1 MIAEVG
7 QFIDNRIIAIPT
19 GISLEDEADNH
30 CFIFV
35 NYKLPAFRVNFIPEG
50 RSSACEFALI
60 GIFF

>member
-19 GISLEDEADNH
+19 GISLEDEANDD
-30 CFIFV
+30 CLILIYDKF
-35 NYKLPAFRVNFIPEG
+35 LAFWINFISKR